1 MKWASPRLTI
11 RRLMLVVAGL
21 AVIFG
26 FAAWMIRM
34 TIRSNQFDR
43 RAARH
48 AHAYFLHRENVD
60 FYPALVAD
68 LKKGGVAPENVPKVT
83 GGIDRDVRLR
93 DYHAAMKAKYERL
106 ARYPWLSVE
115 PEPPEPE

>member
-1 MKWASPRLTI
+1 MKWAMPRLTI
-11 RRLMLVVAGL
+11 RRLMLLVAGL

-26 FAAWMIRM
+26 FASWMIRM
-34 TIRSNQFDR
+34 TIRSNHFDR

-48 AHAYFLHRENVD
+48 AHAYLLHREYVIT
-60 FYPALVAD
+60 YPAVVED

-83 GGIDRDVRLR
+83 GGIGRDLRLR
-93 DYHAAMKAKYERL
+93 DYHAAMKAKYVRL

-115 PEPPEPE
+115 PDPPEPE